1 MAVTREAPLTSD
13 RRATVLW
20 VGRQIPEDL
29 RIVASVL
36 GLKLANPRINKIDST
51 APDLHSVLVSMDD
64 LGDLKAQGRLM
75 HLLSKNPLD
84 YGVMLGIV
92 SADFDGAAR
101 LQTRV
106 LESAAAIGLEPE
118 SIRVVRP
125 TVEDLSQLLRSHDP
139 GPAADESIQIKQKR
153 GASSIARTDEILL
166 RRAFHGF
173 THLELFEETG
183 GRSEACCVWRV
194 DAYHG
199 PHSRE
204 PFVAKAA
211 KRRALETERDTY
223 NEFVLDRIPFP
234 FRAPLI
240 ESRFVKGMSRA
251 LLVSMFVDRAQRLDR
266 YLATATSPELVITS
280 LFTSALQN
288 WRGSMR
294 LVRDK
299 TIGAIYVDRQ
309 KTPETPAQ
317 AAHAGTRLLP
327 NPLTLGAAFERAKG
341 RHKKLLAPTEL
352 WRLLGTAGRIDFHV
366 APVHGDLNVRN
377 VFVRWNSVDAVLID
391 FSHSGQEDPLARD
404 PAKLDVSIALTARD
418 GKNHFMPNTALS
430 ELYRHPLLPPRN
442 FKVVDGRT
450 AAIRQI
456 RRQAGGEGITPVEY
470 EILVAC
476 HLLRYASAPKDGG
489 DDREKQRAI
498 AYALASDLIVRHAQ
512 TTDGI
517 AGR

>member
-1 MAVTREAPLTSD
+1 MAVTLETPLISD

-29 RIVASVL
+29 RTVASVL

-64 LGDLKAQGRLM
+64 LGDVKAQGRLM
-75 HLLSKNPLD
+75 HLLSQNPLD
-84 YGVMLGIV
+84 YGIMLGIV

-101 LQTRV
+101 LQARV
-106 LESAAAIGLEPE
+106 LESASAIGLEPE

-125 TVEDLSQLLRSHDP
+125 KIEDLSQILRSHEP
-139 GPAADESIQIKQKR
+139 GPSADKSIEIKQRK
-153 GASSIARTDEILL
+153 GDASIKPTDEILL

-173 THLELFEETG
+173 TQLEIFEETG

-199 PHSRE
+199 SRSRE

-280 LFTSALQN
+280 LFASALQN
-288 WRGSMR
+288 WRASMS

-299 TIGAIYVDRQ
+299 AIGAIYVDRQ
-309 KTPETPAQ
+309 KTPETRAQ
-317 AAHAGTRLLP
+317 AAHAGARLLP
-327 NPLTLGAAFERAKG
+327 NPVTLVAAYERANR
-341 RHKKLLAPTEL
+341 RHKTLPSPTEL
-352 WRLLGTAGRIDFHV
+352 WILLENAGRIDFHV

-418 GKNHFMPNTALS
+418 GKNYLMPNAALPK
-430 ELYRHPLLPPRN
+430 LYRYPLLPPRN

-456 RRQAGGEGITPVEY
+456 RRQAGGEGITTVEY

-489 DDREKQRAI
+489 GDGEERRAI
-498 AYALASDLIVRHAQ
+498 AYALASDLIGRHAQ

-517 AGR
+517 AE